1 MDNPEITEQTAADEG
16 MTIDALEEAVNGLV
30 DSDSASVDNNTQVQ
44 HNDDAEKALN
54 DMRERMGA
62 IEADNRRLVALVGKM
77 VSQYG
82 ARLSEDTSANNE
94 AFPSSIE
101 KQFDAPKVQVPS
113 LGDIVLGN

>member
-1 MDNPEITEQTAADEG
+1 MDDDKTAEQVEAGEG
-16 MTIDALEEAVNGLV
+16 MTIDALEDAVNSIV
-30 DSDSASVDNNTQVQ
+30 DPDSANVDNNTQAQ

-62 IEADNRRLVALVGKM
+62 IEADNKRLVALVGKM

-82 ARLSEDTSANNE
+82 ARLSEETPANNE
-94 AFPSSIE
+94 AFPSTIE
-101 KQFDAPKVQVPS
+101 KQFDAPKTQVPS